1 MKDSNESFA
10 YKAGKTAAENMGMV
24 ASKGHKHA
32 TLMALY
38 AQDAAETAKPWL
50 RWEIKTPNATEWSP
64 ACETPSWSPFCDY
77 RRKPRTIHING
88 FEVPEPFRGRLEL
101 KQKYWVIAVSS
112 RCALFNS
119 WCASDLERYWMA
131 AGLIHLTKEAAELH
145 RKALLSFTEVKSCAE

>member
-24 ASKGHKHA
+24 ASKGHKH
-32 TLMALY
+32 
-38 AQDAAETAKPWL
+38 
-50 RWEIKTPNATEWSP
+50 
-64 ACETPSWSPFCDY
+64 Y

>member
-1 MKDSNESFA
+1 MS
-10 YKAGKTAAENMGMV
+10 
-24 ASKGHKHA
+24 GHVHA
-32 TLMALY
+32 HLMALY
-38 AQDAAETAKPWL
+38 AQDAAETDKPWE
-50 RWEIKTPNATEWSP
+50 RWEILTNYDEWKGLSANP
-64 ACETPSWSPFCDY
+64 LWCDRNDY
-77 RRKPRTIHING
+77 RRKPKTINING

-101 KQKYWVIAVSS
+101 TQKYWVIAVSS